1 MVWRGGGWR
10 CVREHSTPLPSVD
23 GARDPLCHP
32 VLAGAVRRLLADAK
46 SRQVC
51 VSISSSEVLLK
62 RIQLPDPVPEA
73 AAEAQRTAIKTVLE
87 NEDYIP
93 VSLDSA
99 AYDFHLM
106 TPGTLLVG
114 WMRNG
119 KLAPVS
125 EQFPERVYLTPQP
138 VTLANQILSQYSR
151 SERICGIHLDGEF
164 CDLAVLEAGELCF
177 GRSFFAGSPA
187 QLAEAVRQSL
197 GACPNPTGAA
207 LERIALSGDASGSI
221 AGQLAEQLN
230 VEVTASGFEWHT
242 ALMGTIRNGAGIR
255 LNLLAPALV
264 ERAAERRSKR
274 NRLVKQM
281 VPAAALLALLGANA
295 WLYHAIESTHER
307 VDALRRESAR
317 VKTLASETKSLQGRY
332 AALKKP
338 IAQLAW
344 GDRRFPALA
353 DRFVQ
358 IANQCP
364 AAVRLTE
371 IKTVP
376 PPRGAKAQAVF
387 DARRVLILVGIAP
400 AQAEIDAFR
409 AALLTRSEFSSVRQV
424 KTEQVTV
431 ARERWLE
438 FTLALESSDK

>member
-1 MVWRGGGWR
+1 MTWRGGEWR
-10 CVREHSTPLPSVD
+10 CVREHSTPLPAVD

-32 VLAGAVRRLLADAK
+32 VLAEAVRRLLAGVK
-46 SRQVC
+46 SRRVF
-51 VSISSSEVLLK
+51 VSISSSEVLLR
-62 RIQLPDPVPEA
+62 RIELPDAVPKA
-73 AAEAQRTAIKTVLE
+73 ATEVQRTAIKTVLE

-93 VSLDSA
+93 VALDSA

-119 KLAPVS
+119 KLGPVS
-125 EQFPERVYLTPQP
+125 EQFLERVYLTPQP
-138 VTLANQILSQYSR
+138 VTLANQMLSQYSR

-197 GACPNPTGAA
+197 GSCPNPTGAA
-207 LERIALSGDASGSI
+207 LQRIALSGDASGSI
-221 AGQLAEQLN
+221 ARQLTEELDI
-230 VEVTASGFEWHT
+230 EVTSATFEWHT
-242 ALMGTIRNGAGIR
+242 ALMGAIRNGAGIR
-255 LNLLAPALV
+255 LNLLAPAIA

-274 NRLVKQM
+274 KRLVKRM

-295 WLYHAIESTHER
+295 WLYHATESTHER
-307 VDALRRESAR
+307 IAALRREAAR
-317 VKTLASETKSLQGRY
+317 IKALASETKSLQKRH
-332 AALKKP
+332 AALEKP
-338 IAQLAW
+338 IAQLEW
-344 GDRRFPALA
+344 GDRRFPPLA

-358 IANQCP
+358 VANQRP
-364 AAVRLTE
+364 RAVRLTE

-376 PPRGAKAQAVF
+376 PPRGAKAVF
-387 DARRVLILVGIAP
+387 DARRVLLVVGIAP
-400 AQAEIDAFR
+400 AQTEIDAFR
-409 AALLTRSEFSSVRQV
+409 AALLTRSEFSSARQV

-431 ARERWLE
+431 GGERRLE
-438 FTLALESSDK
+438 FTLALESSVQ